1 MFMLYSRC
9 KCQNV
14 KYSRLV
20 LRLDNVGSP
29 SCDNIG
35 EINLRV
41 PGTVSYWAWP
51 AMHGAYF
58 VYTYPLFHHR
68 DA

>member
-1 MFMLYSRC
+1 MHCWTMFMLYSRC
-9 KCQNV
+9 KYQNV

-35 EINLRV
+35 EINLRI

-51 AMHGAYF
+51 
-58 VYTYPLFHHR
+58 TNLPIILSS
-68 DA
+68 